1 MNGLP
6 GGLSLAILSTS
17 TPDLLSGAMQS
28 DFRAHGADLQVWH
41 AAFNQHRQE
50 ICDAKSLLY
59 TRLPDAIRRMLEGKV
74 AIHSF
79 EYSRGLV
86 GEGLLS
92 PEDAAQVPPVPQ
104 ALVRAN
110 PVNGRKAFFVASHAC
125 EIAGMPTDEARAL
138 IRDLLDRAT
147 APELVYT
154 HRWRPGDLV
163 VWDNRCVLHRG
174 RPWNESRY
182 RRVMH
187 RTTVAGDGPTAAEV
201 SDIKVAPAR
210 ASDVAWCRAQLEAMV

>member
-1 MNGLP
+1 W
-6 GGLSLAILSTS
+6 GG
-17 TPDLLSGAMQS
+17 G
-28 DFRAHGADLQVWH
+28 
-41 AAFNQHRQE
+41 
-50 ICDAKSLLY
+50 
-59 TRLPDAIRRMLEGKV
+59 
-74 AIHSF
+74 
-79 EYSRGLV
+79 V
-86 GEGLLS
+86 GEGLLG
-92 PEDAAQVPPVPQ
+92 PEAGGRVPPVPQ

-154 HRWRPGDLV
+154 HRWRPGDLI

-187 RTTVAGDGPTAAEV
+187 RTTVAGHRPPAAPV
-201 SDIKVAPAR
+201 PAI
-210 ASDVAWCRAQLEAMV
+210 